1 MSSLRHGD
9 QQSFKDGA
17 KTLIRH
23 GTHGLSNTIS
33 KVTSSASR
41 GLASVD
47 TDFLRQREEQNDY
60 KDRPE
65 DYKVGFKQGT
75 SHFVKCVSSGLSGAV
90 SKPAQGYSTGGFKGL
105 AQVLCD
111 LDLRHA
117 AARFAT
123 HRQQHSDLCPDVMDT
138 QLLSD
143 GCAHWQGMAFGM
155 AGLICKPASGLLD
168 LVANTTEGIRN
179 QTNPQ
184 GRRQIARF
192 REPRT
197 ISSDRVVLPLHS
209 TPPPYL
215 ELLSRLAL
223 ESTTLPVQALGGDL
237 GGDSYFGHFV
247 LAHGVLLFTDCHCIF
262 AETRAIAPS
271 AKTALGAGDEPKGSL
286 PSQCAPAAGVE
297 GLASTP
303 ERCSDDNSRAQA
315 PVPGQA
321 HDGLNAHLTHEY
333 IMRSHPLPFACT
345 PAIAR
350 THMRSCAGACT

>member
-1 MSSLRHGD
+1 M
-9 QQSFKDGA
+9 
-17 KTLIRH
+17 
-23 GTHGLSNTIS
+23 
-33 KVTSSASR
+33 
-41 GLASVD
+41 
-47 TDFLRQREEQNDY
+47 
-60 KDRPE
+60 P
-65 DYKVGFKQGT
+65 
-75 SHFVKCVSSGLSGAV
+75 
-90 SKPAQGYSTGGFKGL
+90 
-105 AQVLCD
+105 LCA
-111 LDLRHA
+111 LP
-117 AARFAT
+117 RFAT
-123 HRQQHSDLCPDVMDT
+123 HRQQHSDLFPDVMDT

-223 ESTTLPVQALGGDL
+223 ESTTLPVQAFGGDL

-271 AKTALGAGDEPKGSL
+271 ARTALGAGDEPKGSL